1 VSEIVWTPGWRQFV
15 VPSLAHAVAIAGI
28 VSSASWLVWWLL
40 APVLVSFGVDIVAA
54 ARVLGRRRYLRLA
67 GTRFA
72 LKAEDVWRSIE
83 VDEPWLGPKLI
94 VLRVHDGMRRQ
105 RWWLWR
111 HEIGSSADAEL
122 RRVLRAR
129 STRNGLQNI

>member
-1 VSEIVWTPGWRQFV
+1 MSEIVWTPGWRQLV

-28 VSSASWLVWWLL
+28 GSSASWLPGVWWLL
-40 APVLVSFGVDIVAA
+40 APVLVSFGVDIAAA

-72 LKAEDVWRSIE
+72 LKAADAWRSIE

-94 VLRVHDGMRRQ
+94 VLRVRDGMRWQ

-129 STRNGLQNI
+129 STRDRL